1 LLFKK
6 IKNIFNLLRPIH
18 WIKNLVIFLPSF
30 FDLIVN
36 DRIPNSFEL
45 TQLVKA
51 VFIFSLVASC
61 VYIVN
66 DLKDYNFDK
75 HNPLKKNN
83 PISNGMVT
91 KSTAK
96 FFLIIILF
104 ISFLFLISLSLKLE
118 TIIFIVTY
126 FILNISYTYILKN
139 VKTIELFVVPLGI
152 LFRVL
157 IGFVEVNIILS
168 VWIISLSFLGS
179 MLLILG
185 KRKAELNIIISSQI
199 NKDDKL
205 YTLRP
210 VLLEYNHKF
219 LDVLI
224 SIITSNILV
233 FYLIYLVSSEFTSKH
248 GLITL
253 ITFVP
258 VMYGIFR
265 YIELIYIKNIE
276 KDPLDILLIDKP
288 IKGSIVVW
296 FLLFIGIYNYHF
308 IFES

>member
-1 LLFKK
+1 MLFNK
-6 IKNIFNLLRPIH
+6 IKNIFNVLRPIH
-18 WIKNLVIFLPSF
+18 WIKNLVIFLPLF

-36 DRIPNSFEL
+36 NRIVNSFDL
-45 TQLVKA
+45 IQLVKA

-61 VYIVN
+61 VYIIN

-75 HNPLKKNN
+75 NNPLKKNN
-83 PISNGMVT
+83 PISNGNVT

-96 FFLIIILF
+96 FFLIIILS
-104 ISFLFLISLSLKLE
+104 ISFLFLISLSFKSE
-118 TIIFIVTY
+118 TIILIVSY
-126 FILNISYTYILKN
+126 LLLNISYTYILKN
-139 VKTIELFVVPLGI
+139 IKTIELFVVPLGI

-157 IGFVEVNIILS
+157 VGFVEVNIILS

-185 KRKAELNIIISSQI
+185 KRKVELNITIPSKL
-199 NKDDKL
+199 NKHKKL
-205 YTLRP
+205 YSLRP
-210 VLLEYNHKF
+210 VLLKYNHKY

-224 SIITSNILV
+224 SVITSNILV
-233 FYLIYLVSSEFTSKH
+233 FYLIYLVNSEFTSRY

-253 ITFVP
+253 MTFIP
-258 VMYGIFR
+258 VIYGVFR

-276 KDPLDILLIDKP
+276 KDPLDILLKDNP

-296 FLLFIGIYNYHF
+296 FLLFIGIFNYHF
-308 IFES
+308 IFE